1 MKVKVKA
8 IICKVADQGFSV
20 NIPAITPV
28 CFVFGETLKDSLE
41 NLYERLAKT
50 DFTVQLVDDTPRLVT
65 KQERVLELYVE
76 PGNRYP
82 ITKLRQ
88 FEMYA
93 LKIVEQLPGAR
104 AERAPD
110 VIQISLGDFSDE
122 KGLVLILTPEAIEL
136 RLPTIK
142 WLGPHTPVS
151 SSQLWKRVE
160 WDWSKEVDLAELVAS
175 AQNAQQQSF
184 RVCKYCGKRKPPG
197 WMFKKEICDS
207 CAERHL
213 GVIH

>member
-142 WLGPHTPVS
+142 SRTTYTCQFKPTLEAG
-151 SSQLWKRVE
+151 RVG
-160 WDWSKEVDLAELVAS
+160 LV
-175 AQNAQQQSF
+175 
-184 RVCKYCGKRKPPG
+184 
-197 WMFKKEICDS
+197 
-207 CAERHL
+207 
-213 GVIH
+213 